1 MLLKNF
7 RKDRGSKMWFIFIVS
22 CVAVA
27 LVTGMVL
34 WVINLIL
41 LSIKKKNMEFE
52 QEKEKK
58 TDEE

>member
-1 MLLKNF
+1 
-7 RKDRGSKMWFIFIVS
+7 MWFIFVVS

-52 QEKEKK
+52 QKKEKK

>member
-1 MLLKNF
+1 
-7 RKDRGSKMWFIFIVS
+7 MWFIFIVS

-27 LVTGMVL
+27 LVRGMVL

>member
-1 MLLKNF
+1 
-7 RKDRGSKMWFIFIVS
+7 MWFIFIIS

-27 LVTGMVL
+27 LAAGAVL
-34 WVINLIL
+34 WLVNLIL

-52 QEKEKK
+52 QEKERM